1 MLFTDLDKLKVG
13 DKFYLHILDEV
24 LAYKIDQIK
33 VVEPND
39 TTDLQIDRQK
49 DYTTL
54 ITCTPYGINSHRL
67 LVRGVRSEY
76 IPGEDNYESGTI
88 TTTDENGNVITKRVD
103 GGSDEVNIFG
113 LLVPLWVLWLMIP
126 LVALILIL
134 IIVIIV
140 RRKLRKK
147 RSAEVLADENEE
159 KDRDN
164 SGS

>member
-1 MLFTDLDKLKVG
+1 M
-13 DKFYLHILDEV
+13 
-24 LAYKIDQIK
+24 
-33 VVEPND
+33 
-39 TTDLQIDRQK
+39 
-49 DYTTL
+49 
-54 ITCTPYGINSHRL
+54 TPYGINSHRL